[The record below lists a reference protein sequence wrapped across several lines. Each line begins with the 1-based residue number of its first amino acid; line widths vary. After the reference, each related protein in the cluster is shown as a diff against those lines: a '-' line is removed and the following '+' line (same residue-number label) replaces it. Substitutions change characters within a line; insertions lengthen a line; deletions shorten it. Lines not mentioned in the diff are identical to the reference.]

1 MFWAWSGK
9 AYYTKKIWR
18 ALWLLGV
25 SALISSLALSASGD
39 EIKPERLRALR
50 AAGEIVPLEQ
60 VLSDYRQQQ
69 PHGRILE
76 IELEQEKP
84 GLLVYEVYAVDTK
97 GIVTEFQYDARTG
110 QLLKQEVEGR
120 EQRKQRKKKND

>member
-1 MFWAWSGK
+1 M
-9 AYYTKKIWR
+9 
-18 ALWLLGV
+18 
-25 SALISSLALSASGD
+25 
-39 EIKPERLRALR
+39 
-50 AAGEIVPLEQ
+50 PLEQ